1 MRNLAKQKETYVVKT
16 LMGLESLL
24 IQELEEL
31 GAEDIRPLLRGA
43 SFKGDLKMLYRAN
56 LELRTAIRILKP
68 FWHFQ
73 ARNEDELYYQI
84 QRINWTKH
92 LTLKHTFAI
101 DSVAHS
107 RYFRHSKYAGL
118 KTKDAIVDQFRDRF
132 DKRPNVNTVSPDLRL
147 NVHIYE
153 DEVNLAYDSSGDS
166 LHMRG
171 YRREVGDAP
180 INEVLAAGMI
190 MLTGWKG
197 DSIFID
203 PMCGSGTLLAEAAM
217 IASNTPAGWN
227 RERFGFQ
234 KWKNFNQKIWD
245 EVLAEAK
252 AKIKKPSHPILGFDS
267 DFKTV
272 RMAERNLDT
281 AGMLDYVEIKRM
293 KFQKLE
299 APEEKGILVTN
310 PPYDERLKEADILEF
325 YGMIGDQLK
334 QQFKGYEAWLIS
346 SNADAI
352 KRIGLRASK
361 KIPLQNGAL
370 ECRFLKFE
378 LYEGSKKAKYQKF
391 KDQAEQYSEEEE

>member
-1 MRNLAKQKETYVVKT
+1 MKNLADQKETYIVKT
-16 LMGLESLL
+16 LQGLEPILL
-24 IQELEEL
+24 KELEDL
-31 GAEDIRPLLRGA
+31 GAEDIQPLLRGA

-68 FWHFQ
+68 FWHFS
-73 ARNEDELYYQI
+73 ARDEHELYREV

-107 RYFRHSKYAGL
+107 RFFRHSKYVGL

-166 LHMRG
+166 LHLRG

-197 DSIFID
+197 DSLFID

-217 IASNTPAGWN
+217 IASNTPPGWN

-245 EVLAEAK
+245 EVLAEAE
-252 AKIKKPSHPILGFDS
+252 AKIKKPSHPILGYDM

-281 AGMLDYVEIKRM
+281 AGMIDYVEIKRT
-293 KFQKLE
+293 KFEKLE

-310 PPYDERLKEADILEF
+310 PPYDERLKEDDILEF
-325 YGMIGDQLK
+325 YSMMGDRFK
-334 QQFKGYEAWLIS
+334 QEFKGFEAWLIS
-346 SNADAI
+346 SNAEAI

-361 KIPLQNGAL
+361 KIPMQNGAL

-378 LYEGSKKAKYQKF
+378 LYEGSKKSKYKNLQQE
-391 KDQAEQYSEEEE
+391 DSNVSEEE